1 MNHRVNTAP
10 TKASRRYIHTCSLF
24 SLFLSGGRLSH
35 LHISVYIILALASQ
49 AAATSQLVENDLAA
63 EINNEQ

>member
-10 TKASRRYIHTCSLF
+10 TKASRRYNIHTRSLF
-24 SLFLSGGRLSH
+24 SLFLSGGRPSH

-49 AAATSQLVENDLAA
+49 AAASSQLVKLAA
-63 EINNEQ
+63 EINNER